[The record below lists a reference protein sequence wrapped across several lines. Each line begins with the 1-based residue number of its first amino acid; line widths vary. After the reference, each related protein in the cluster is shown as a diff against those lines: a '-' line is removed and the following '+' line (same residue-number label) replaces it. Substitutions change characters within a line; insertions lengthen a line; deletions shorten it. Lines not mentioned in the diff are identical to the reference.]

1 MSLSSFQVSFLLA
14 GELQR
19 IGMGPSTCSLGTCS
33 VLVLGLDARR
43 VLSEHQ
49 GMPEWYKTGEKPTL
63 NAEKIGSSN
72 FKVDIKFTKKFQERK

>member
-19 IGMGPSTCSLGTCS
+19 IGMGPSTCSLGACS
-33 VLVLGLDARR
+33 VLVLVLDARR

-49 GMPEWYKTGEKPTL
+49 GIPEW
-63 NAEKIGSSN
+63 
-72 FKVDIKFTKKFQERK
+72 